1 MVGGDYL
8 YHGDMEHISNW
19 KPISLLNYDNEIF
32 TKTLATTIQIS
43 LEDIIDSEQT
53 AAIQERTIIE
63 NLQLNLIRMNLRIL
77 PWSFYMRICDAQ
89 LRDGFTLS
97 CTPFFCTHSLILH
110 IVFLFCLEHLCFLP
124 MSPISLVRWQ
134 ISFYTQNTKVQSL
147 CYHYHW
153 EHYL

>member
-77 PWSFYMRICDAQ
+77 P
-89 LRDGFTLS
+89 
-97 CTPFFCTHSLILH
+97 
-110 IVFLFCLEHLCFLP
+110 
-124 MSPISLVRWQ
+124 
-134 ISFYTQNTKVQSL
+134 
-147 CYHYHW
+147 
-153 EHYL
+153 